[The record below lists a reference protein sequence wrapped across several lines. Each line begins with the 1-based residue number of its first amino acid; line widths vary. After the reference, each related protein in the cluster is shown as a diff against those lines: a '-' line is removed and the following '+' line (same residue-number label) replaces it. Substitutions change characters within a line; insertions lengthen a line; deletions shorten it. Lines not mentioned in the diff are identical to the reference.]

1 MTAMAMPLTFLA
13 ALASWLLVEKP
24 ALRRKKVAAPKTERV
39 PPINA
44 EARADAAQW

>member
-1 MTAMAMPLTFLA
+1 MAMPLTFLA

-24 ALRRKKVAAPKTERV
+24 ALKRKKASPPGPPRTV
-39 PPINA
+39 PINA